1 MPYTLRP
8 TSLVGEKLD
17 NELRRVGAH
26 TSGSQKRKQ
35 ERLQRFLETAKP
47 DITVVLQGTTRTV
60 LRR

>member
-17 NELRRVGAH
+17 TELRRVGAH

-35 ERLQRFLETAKP
+35 ERLQRFLETGL
-47 DITVVLQGTTRTV
+47 TVTLRGDTRTV